1 MANRRITDLPGITSV
16 DIVDADLFTVV
27 DVSEV
32 DPGLKNKKFTV
43 AEHKAYLNNYYL
55 QLTGGTINSD
65 LTVGGNL
72 IVSGNTT
79 LEQDLTVSGT
89 GYINSFVTS
98 GITSTGL
105 ISGVTITGTS
115 ILGINV
121 NGNNG
126 SFTSLQATNT
136 ALVNATATNF
146 SGAAITGDII
156 RASGIT
162 GQVISGDNVYGVNIS
177 GTTISG
183 QTGIFTS
190 SLSGA
195 LISGVSGVFTS
206 HLSGQTITGNS
217 IQGTTGTFST
227 VSGNQFI
234 AGGVTFVSGSGDVRP
249 RGLFSFPTIVG
260 SAGYVLS
267 TNADGTTS
275 WIAQNSAGYSGGDFT
290 IYSGN
295 LIVSGNAYISS
306 GLEVTGT
313 LSGTTITGNTFN
325 GGTANFNVL
334 SANTFN
340 FNSTFTGNMTASG
353 SGIFGSGLLT
363 SGDLTVSGSGIFGSG
378 IVLMDAD
385 KSNWIS
391 LNCAPVVPSNVIW
404 TLPSGDATLSGYA
417 LISDTSGNLSWGE
430 SIPRSTFTGNII
442 VSGSGTFGSGIRT
455 SGSLAVSGSGTF
467 GSGIVFPDADA
478 SNWVAFKA
486 ATTVPS
492 NVTWTLPSGDATVSG
507 YALISDASG
516 NLTWGEAGG
525 GGAFPSGSAAAP
537 SISVGTSSN
546 GLYSPAT
553 NQLSFSTSGTERF
566 RVDSNGQ
573 LEAASLGTAAVPVFT
588 FTTDPDT
595 GFYSPGTNQF
605 AIATS
610 GSGRL
615 SVAENGVTTVQNG
628 AVAVIGTLTDGATI
642 TPDFAANCN
651 FTLTITGSRT
661 VANPTNITAG
671 QTGSIF
677 IIQGSGSNTLSWG
690 SYWDFPGGT
699 PPTLS
704 TASGAIDRVD
714 YVVRSSTSIHTVFT
728 ANYS

>member
-55 QLTGGTINSD
+55 QLTGGTITNN
-65 LTVGGNL
+65 LVVGGTLN
-72 IVSGNTT
+72 VSGNAT
-79 LEQDLTVSGT
+79 LQHDLNVSGT
-89 GYINSFVTS
+89 AFINNFVTS
-98 GITSTGL
+98 GIVSTGL

-115 ILGINV
+115 ILGVNV

-136 ALVNATATNF
+136 ALVSATATNF
-146 SGAAITGDII
+146 SGAAITGDTI

-206 HLSGQTITGNS
+206 RLSGQTITGNVF
-217 IQGTTGTFST
+217 QGTTGVFTT
-227 VSGNQFI
+227 VSGSQFI

-249 RGLFSFPTIVG
+249 RGLFSFPTTVG
-260 SAGYVLS
+260 TAGYVLT
-267 TNADGTTS
+267 TNADGTTF
-275 WIAQNSAGYSGGDFT
+275 WANQNSAGYSGGDFT
-290 IYSGN
+290 VYSGN
-295 LIVSGNAYISS
+295 LIVSGS
-306 GLEVTGT
+306 GFFDSGVQVTGV
-313 LSGTTITGNTFN
+313 LSGTTITGTAAQFSVVTGVSGVFTNLSGATVTGDSALFSVVTGISGVFTNLSGNSITGNTFN
-325 GGTANFNVL
+325 GGSANFNVL

-385 KSNWIS
+385 KSNWVS
-391 LNCAPVVPSNVIW
+391 LNCASVVPSNVIW
-404 TLPSGDATLSGYA
+404 ILPSGDATVSGYS

-430 SIPRSTFTGNII
+430 AIPRSTFTGNIV
-442 VSGSGTFGSGIRT
+442 VSGSGTFGSGIKT
-455 SGSLAVSGSGTF
+455 SGNLTVSGSGTF

-492 NVTWTLPSGDATVSG
+492 NVTWTLPSGDAAVSG

-525 GGAFPSGSAAAP
+525 GGATGGGTDEIFYENDQVVTANYTITTNKNAVTAGVIAINSGINISVPSGS
-537 SISVGTSSN
+537 
-546 GLYSPAT
+546 
-553 NQLSFSTSGTERF
+553 
-566 RVDSNGQ
+566 
-573 LEAASLGTAAVPVFT
+573 
-588 FTTDPDT
+588 
-595 GFYSPGTNQF
+595 
-605 AIATS
+605 
-610 GSGRL
+610 
-615 SVAENGVTTVQNG
+615 
-628 AVAVIGTLTDGATI
+628 
-642 TPDFAANCN
+642 
-651 FTLTITGSRT
+651 
-661 VANPTNITAG
+661 
-671 QTGSIF
+671 
-677 IIQGSGSNTLSWG
+677 
-690 SYWDFPGGT
+690 YW
-699 PPTLS
+699 
-704 TASGAIDRVD
+704 
-714 YVVRSSTSIHTVFT
+714 VVV
-728 ANYS
+728 

>member
-1 MANRRITDLPGITSV
+1 MANRRITELPAITSV
-16 DIVDADLFTVV
+16 DIDDADLFTVV

-55 QLTGGTINSD
+55 QLTGGTITNN
-65 LTVGGNL
+65 LVVGGTLN
-72 IVSGNTT
+72 VSGNAT
-79 LEQDLTVSGT
+79 LQHDLNVSGT
-89 GYINSFVTS
+89 AFINNFVTS
-98 GITSTGL
+98 GIVSTGL

-115 ILGINV
+115 ILGVNV

-146 SGAAITGDII
+146 SGAAITGDSI

-162 GQVISGDNVYGVNIS
+162 GQVISGDNIYGVNIS

-206 HLSGQTITGNS
+206 RLSGQTITGNVV
-217 IQGTTGTFST
+217 QGTTGVFTT
-227 VSGNQFI
+227 VSGSQFI

-249 RGLFSFPTIVG
+249 RGLFSFPTTIG
-260 SAGYVLS
+260 TAGYILS
-267 TNADGTTS
+267 TNADGTTAWVVAS
-275 WIAQNSAGYSGGDFT
+275 GAGYVGGDFVV
-290 IYSGN
+290 YSGD
-295 LIVSGNAYISS
+295 LIVSGNSYFES
-306 GLEVTGT
+306 GVQVTGL
-313 LSGTTITGNTFN
+313 LSGTTITGTAAQFSVVTGISGVFTNLSGNTITGNTFN

-385 KSNWIS
+385 KSNWVS
-391 LNCAPVVPSNVIW
+391 LNCASVVPSNVIW
-404 TLPSGDATLSGYA
+404 VLPSGDATVSGYA

-430 SIPRSTFTGNII
+430 AIANSTFTGNIV
-442 VSGSGTFGSGIRT
+442 VSGSGTFGSGIKT
-455 SGSLAVSGSGTF
+455 SGNLTVSGTGTF
-467 GSGIVFPDADA
+467 GSGILFPDADA

-486 ATTVPS
+486 PTTVPS
-492 NVTWTLPSGDATVSG
+492 DVTWTLPSGDATVSG

-525 GGAFPSGSAAAP
+525 GGATGGGTDEIFYENDQIVTTDYTITTNKNAVTAGVIAITSGINIEVPSGS
-537 SISVGTSSN
+537 
-546 GLYSPAT
+546 
-553 NQLSFSTSGTERF
+553 
-566 RVDSNGQ
+566 
-573 LEAASLGTAAVPVFT
+573 
-588 FTTDPDT
+588 
-595 GFYSPGTNQF
+595 
-605 AIATS
+605 
-610 GSGRL
+610 
-615 SVAENGVTTVQNG
+615 
-628 AVAVIGTLTDGATI
+628 
-642 TPDFAANCN
+642 
-651 FTLTITGSRT
+651 
-661 VANPTNITAG
+661 
-671 QTGSIF
+671 
-677 IIQGSGSNTLSWG
+677 
-690 SYWDFPGGT
+690 YW
-699 PPTLS
+699 
-704 TASGAIDRVD
+704 
-714 YVVRSSTSIHTVFT
+714 VVV
-728 ANYS
+728 

>member
-1 MANRRITDLPGITSV
+1 MANRRITELPAITSV
-16 DIVDADLFTVV
+16 DIDDADLFTVV

-55 QLTGGTINSD
+55 QLTGGTITNN
-65 LTVGGNL
+65 LVVGGTLN
-72 IVSGNTT
+72 VSGNAT
-79 LEQDLTVSGT
+79 LQHDLNVSGT
-89 GYINSFVTS
+89 AFINNFVTS
-98 GITSTGL
+98 GIVSTGL

-115 ILGINV
+115 ILGVNV

-146 SGAAITGDII
+146 SGAAITGDSI

-162 GQVISGDNVYGVNIS
+162 GQVISGDNIYGVNIS

-206 HLSGQTITGNS
+206 RLSGQTITGNVV
-217 IQGTTGTFST
+217 QGTTGVFTT
-227 VSGNQFI
+227 VSGSQFI

-249 RGLFSFPTIVG
+249 RGLFSFPTTIG
-260 SAGYVLS
+260 TAGYILS
-267 TNADGTTS
+267 TNADGTTAWVVAS
-275 WIAQNSAGYSGGDFT
+275 GAGYVGGDFVV
-290 IYSGN
+290 YSGD
-295 LIVSGNAYISS
+295 LIVSGNSYFES
-306 GLEVTGT
+306 GVQVTGL
-313 LSGTTITGNTFN
+313 LSGTTITGTAAQFSVVTGISGVFTNLSGNTITGNTFN

-385 KSNWIS
+385 KSNWVS
-391 LNCAPVVPSNVIW
+391 LNCASVVPSNVIW
-404 TLPSGDATLSGYA
+404 VLPSGDATVSGYA

-430 SIPRSTFTGNII
+430 AIANSTFTGNIV
-442 VSGSGTFGSGIRT
+442 VSGSGTFGSGIKT
-455 SGSLAVSGSGTF
+455 SGNLTVSGSGTF
-467 GSGIVFPDADA
+467 GSGIIFPDADA

-525 GGAFPSGSAAAP
+525 GGATGGGTDEIFYENDQIVTTDYTITTNKNAVTAGVIAITSGINIEVPSGS
-537 SISVGTSSN
+537 
-546 GLYSPAT
+546 
-553 NQLSFSTSGTERF
+553 
-566 RVDSNGQ
+566 
-573 LEAASLGTAAVPVFT
+573 
-588 FTTDPDT
+588 
-595 GFYSPGTNQF
+595 
-605 AIATS
+605 
-610 GSGRL
+610 
-615 SVAENGVTTVQNG
+615 
-628 AVAVIGTLTDGATI
+628 
-642 TPDFAANCN
+642 
-651 FTLTITGSRT
+651 
-661 VANPTNITAG
+661 
-671 QTGSIF
+671 
-677 IIQGSGSNTLSWG
+677 
-690 SYWDFPGGT
+690 YW
-699 PPTLS
+699 
-704 TASGAIDRVD
+704 
-714 YVVRSSTSIHTVFT
+714 VVV
-728 ANYS
+728 

>member
-1 MANRRITDLPGITSV
+1 MANRRITELPAITSV
-16 DIVDADLFTVV
+16 DIDDADLFTVV

-55 QLTGGTINSD
+55 QLTGGTITNN
-65 LTVGGNL
+65 LVVGGTLN
-72 IVSGNTT
+72 VSGNAT
-79 LEQDLTVSGT
+79 LQHDLNVSGT
-89 GYINSFVTS
+89 AFINNFVTS
-98 GITSTGL
+98 GIVSTGL

-115 ILGINV
+115 ILGVNV

-146 SGAAITGDII
+146 SGAAITGDSI

-162 GQVISGDNVYGVNIS
+162 GQVISGDNIYGVNIS

-206 HLSGQTITGNS
+206 RLSGQTITGNVV
-217 IQGTTGTFST
+217 QGTTGVFTT
-227 VSGNQFI
+227 VSGSQFI

-249 RGLFSFPTIVG
+249 RGLFSFPTTIG
-260 SAGYVLS
+260 TAGYILS
-267 TNADGTTS
+267 TNADGTTAWVVAS
-275 WIAQNSAGYSGGDFT
+275 GAGYVGGDFVV
-290 IYSGN
+290 YSGD
-295 LIVSGNAYISS
+295 LIVSGNSYFES
-306 GLEVTGT
+306 GVQVTGL
-313 LSGTTITGNTFN
+313 LSGTTITGTAAQFSVVTGISGVFTNLSGNTITGNTFN

-385 KSNWIS
+385 KSNWVS
-391 LNCAPVVPSNVIW
+391 LNCASVVPSNVIW
-404 TLPSGDATLSGYA
+404 VLPSGDATVSGYA

-430 SIPRSTFTGNII
+430 AIANSTFTGNIV
-442 VSGSGTFGSGIRT
+442 VSGSGTFGSGIKT
-455 SGSLAVSGSGTF
+455 SGNLTVSGSGTF

-525 GGAFPSGSAAAP
+525 GGATGGGTDEIFYENDQIVTTDYTITTNKNAVTAGVIAITSGINIEVPSGS
-537 SISVGTSSN
+537 
-546 GLYSPAT
+546 
-553 NQLSFSTSGTERF
+553 
-566 RVDSNGQ
+566 
-573 LEAASLGTAAVPVFT
+573 
-588 FTTDPDT
+588 
-595 GFYSPGTNQF
+595 
-605 AIATS
+605 
-610 GSGRL
+610 
-615 SVAENGVTTVQNG
+615 
-628 AVAVIGTLTDGATI
+628 
-642 TPDFAANCN
+642 
-651 FTLTITGSRT
+651 
-661 VANPTNITAG
+661 
-671 QTGSIF
+671 
-677 IIQGSGSNTLSWG
+677 
-690 SYWDFPGGT
+690 YW
-699 PPTLS
+699 
-704 TASGAIDRVD
+704 
-714 YVVRSSTSIHTVFT
+714 VVV
-728 ANYS
+728 

>member
-1 MANRRITDLPGITSV
+1 VANRRITELPAITSV
-16 DIVDADLFTVV
+16 DIDDADLFTVV

-55 QLTGGTINSD
+55 QLTGGTITNN
-65 LTVGGNL
+65 LVVGGTLN
-72 IVSGNTT
+72 VSGNAT
-79 LEQDLTVSGT
+79 LQHDLNVSGT
-89 GYINSFVTS
+89 AFINNFVTS
-98 GITSTGL
+98 GIVSTGL

-115 ILGINV
+115 ILGVNV

-146 SGAAITGDII
+146 SGAAITGDSI

-162 GQVISGDNVYGVNIS
+162 GQVISGDNIYGVNIS

-206 HLSGQTITGNS
+206 RLSGQTITGNVV
-217 IQGTTGTFST
+217 QGTTGVFTT
-227 VSGNQFI
+227 VSGSQFI

-249 RGLFSFPTIVG
+249 RGLFSFPTTIG
-260 SAGYVLS
+260 TAGYILS
-267 TNADGTTS
+267 TNADGTTAWVVAS
-275 WIAQNSAGYSGGDFT
+275 GAGYVGGDFVV
-290 IYSGN
+290 YSGD
-295 LIVSGNAYISS
+295 LIVSGNSYFES
-306 GLEVTGT
+306 GVQVTGL
-313 LSGTTITGNTFN
+313 LSGTTITGTAAQFSVVTGISGVFTNLSGNTITGNTFN

-385 KSNWIS
+385 KSNWVS
-391 LNCAPVVPSNVIW
+391 LNCASVVPSNVIW
-404 TLPSGDATLSGYA
+404 VLPSGDATVSGYA

-430 SIPRSTFTGNII
+430 AIANSTFTGNIV
-442 VSGSGTFGSGIRT
+442 VSGSGTFGSGIKT
-455 SGSLAVSGSGTF
+455 SGNLTVSGTGTF
-467 GSGIVFPDADA
+467 GSGILFPDADA

-486 ATTVPS
+486 PTTVPS
-492 NVTWTLPSGDATVSG
+492 DVTWTLPSGDAAVSG

-525 GGAFPSGSAAAP
+525 GGATGGGTDEIFYENDQVVTANYTITTNKNAVTAGVIAITSGINIEVPSGS
-537 SISVGTSSN
+537 
-546 GLYSPAT
+546 
-553 NQLSFSTSGTERF
+553 
-566 RVDSNGQ
+566 
-573 LEAASLGTAAVPVFT
+573 
-588 FTTDPDT
+588 
-595 GFYSPGTNQF
+595 
-605 AIATS
+605 
-610 GSGRL
+610 
-615 SVAENGVTTVQNG
+615 
-628 AVAVIGTLTDGATI
+628 
-642 TPDFAANCN
+642 
-651 FTLTITGSRT
+651 
-661 VANPTNITAG
+661 
-671 QTGSIF
+671 
-677 IIQGSGSNTLSWG
+677 
-690 SYWDFPGGT
+690 YW
-699 PPTLS
+699 
-704 TASGAIDRVD
+704 
-714 YVVRSSTSIHTVFT
+714 VVV
-728 ANYS
+728 

>member
-1 MANRRITDLPGITSV
+1 VANRRITDLPGITSV

-55 QLTGGTINSD
+55 QLTGGTITNN
-65 LTVGGNL
+65 LVVGGTLN
-72 IVSGNTT
+72 VSGNAN
-79 LEQDLTVSGT
+79 LQHDLNVSGT
-89 GYINSFVTS
+89 AFINNFVTS
-98 GITSTGL
+98 GIVSTGL

-115 ILGINV
+115 ILGVNV

-146 SGAAITGDII
+146 SGAAITGNSI

-206 HLSGQTITGNS
+206 RLSGQTITGNLV
-217 IQGTTGTFST
+217 QGTTGVFTT
-227 VSGNQFI
+227 VSGSQFV

-249 RGLFSFPTIVG
+249 RGLFSFPTSVG
-260 SAGYVLS
+260 TAGYILS
-267 TNADGTTS
+267 TNADGTTAWVVAS
-275 WIAQNSAGYSGGDFT
+275 GAGYVGGDFVV
-290 IYSGN
+290 YSGD
-295 LIVSGNAYISS
+295 LIVSGNSYFES
-306 GLEVTGT
+306 GVRVTGV
-313 LSGTTITGNTFN
+313 LSGTTITGTAAQFSVVTGISGVFTNLSGNTITGNTFN

-378 IVLMDAD
+378 LVLLDAD

-430 SIPRSTFTGNII
+430 SIPRSTFTGGIF

-478 SNWVAFKA
+478 SNWVAFRSA
-486 ATTVPS
+486 SVVPS
-492 NVTWTLPSGDATVSG
+492 NVTWTLPSGDAAISG

-525 GGAFPSGSAAAP
+525 GGATGGGTDEVFYENDQVVTANYTITTNKNAVTAGVIAINSGIDITIPSGS
-537 SISVGTSSN
+537 
-546 GLYSPAT
+546 
-553 NQLSFSTSGTERF
+553 
-566 RVDSNGQ
+566 
-573 LEAASLGTAAVPVFT
+573 
-588 FTTDPDT
+588 
-595 GFYSPGTNQF
+595 
-605 AIATS
+605 
-610 GSGRL
+610 
-615 SVAENGVTTVQNG
+615 
-628 AVAVIGTLTDGATI
+628 
-642 TPDFAANCN
+642 
-651 FTLTITGSRT
+651 
-661 VANPTNITAG
+661 
-671 QTGSIF
+671 
-677 IIQGSGSNTLSWG
+677 
-690 SYWDFPGGT
+690 YW
-699 PPTLS
+699 
-704 TASGAIDRVD
+704 
-714 YVVRSSTSIHTVFT
+714 VVV
-728 ANYS
+728 

>member
-1 MANRRITDLPGITSV
+1 VANRRITDLPGITSV

-55 QLTGGTINSD
+55 QLTGGTIANN
-65 LTVGGNL
+65 LVVGGTLN
-72 IVSGNTT
+72 VSGNAT
-79 LEQDLTVSGT
+79 LQHDLNVSDT
-89 GYINSFVTS
+89 AFINNFV
-98 GITSTGL
+98 STGL

-115 ILGINV
+115 ILGVNV

-146 SGAAITGDII
+146 SGAAITGDSI

-206 HLSGQTITGNS
+206 RLSGQTITGNVV
-217 IQGTTGTFST
+217 QGTTGIFTT
-227 VSGNQFI
+227 VSGSQFV

-249 RGLFSFPTIVG
+249 RGLFSFPTTVG
-260 SAGYVLS
+260 TAGFVLA

-275 WIAQNSAGYSGGDFT
+275 WTTQNSAGYSGGDFT

-295 LIVSGNAYISS
+295 LIVSGS
-306 GLEVTGT
+306 GYFESGVQITGV
-313 LSGTTITGNTFN
+313 LSGTTITGTAAQFSVVTGISGVFTNLSGSTITGNSAQFSVVTGISGVFTNLSGSTITGNSAQFSVVTGISGVFTNLSGNTITGNTFN
-325 GGTANFNVL
+325 GGSADFNVL
-334 SANTFN
+334 SANT
-340 FNSTFTGNMTASG
+340 
-353 SGIFGSGLLT
+353 
-363 SGDLTVSGSGIFGSG
+363 
-378 IVLMDAD
+378 
-385 KSNWIS
+385 
-391 LNCAPVVPSNVIW
+391 
-404 TLPSGDATLSGYA
+404 
-417 LISDTSGNLSWGE
+417 
-430 SIPRSTFTGNII
+430 
-442 VSGSGTFGSGIRT
+442 
-455 SGSLAVSGSGTF
+455 
-467 GSGIVFPDADA
+467 
-478 SNWVAFKA
+478 
-486 ATTVPS
+486 
-492 NVTWTLPSGDATVSG
+492 
-507 YALISDASG
+507 
-516 NLTWGEAGG
+516 
-525 GGAFPSGSAAAP
+525 
-537 SISVGTSSN
+537 
-546 GLYSPAT
+546 
-553 NQLSFSTSGTERF
+553 
-566 RVDSNGQ
+566 
-573 LEAASLGTAAVPVFT
+573 LGTASIPVFT

-595 GFYSPGTNQF
+595 GIYSPGANQL
-605 AIATS
+605 AVSTS
-610 GSGRL
+610 GTARF
-615 SVAENGVTTVQNG
+615 SVASNGVTTIQNG

-651 FTLTITGSRT
+651 FTVTISGSRT

-699 PPTLS
+699 APTLS